1 MNQFQPKYRKLR
13 NFGFLLVAIATFN
26 YNILP
31 TSSITI
37 TNAAS
42 GNSLVSEKTSTIK
55 SKSFLYRKIE
65 GFGLNMYSVGAPYT
79 NTIKY
84 IRFLSPYTHK
94 MWLAPDGS
102 GRIHRTDGTPNFL
115 SKEDQ
120 TMWETAGKPDL
131 SPSFT
136 TDHKAGELN
145 DPRVLPVERIALAQT
160 IHSRVKD
167 NDSPIDYAMFN
178 ETLSLMVS
186 LQTKSELRRSLFEVM
201 ASIPNVKVQSN
212 VADRQGRVGVSLSYT
227 DSQTGQKI
235 RVIVDPQTYYVL
247 SDEIVL
253 LKPSSEL
260 NVSTPFTLSWTTYSV
275 PSTVSS
281 IEEKP

>member
-1 MNQFQPKYRKLR
+1 MNQFQPYRKLR

-31 TSSITI
+31 TSSMTI

-102 GRIHRTDGTPNFL
+102 GRIQRTDGVPNFL

-136 TDHKAGELN
+136 TDYKAGELN

-160 IHSRVKD
+160 IHSWVKD

-186 LQTKSELRRSLFEVM
+186 LQTQSELRRSLFEVM

-227 DSQTGQKI
+227 DSQTGKKI

-247 SDEIVL
+247 SDETVL
-253 LKPSSEL
+253 VKPSPEL

-281 IEEKP
+281 IDEKP